1 MILLKI
7 VFYTSVFSIIHSY
20 IFYPLSLKF
29 LLLFY
34 NKKSKTLASFQ
45 NEWPIVSTITSVFNE
60 ESVIRKKVLS
70 IIQSNYPNELLNI
83 FLGSDASS
91 DRSDQL
97 MEQLQKEYPNIHF
110 SRFNSRRG
118 KTSVINDLMKY
129 AFELNPQSKDHILI
143 FTDANVILD
152 PMAIRNMVRNFSNVK
167 IGLVDSKIIPFS
179 HQSEGIAMAEI
190 KYINFETQIK
200 KWEGELWG
208 VMMGAFGGCFAVR
221 SNLVHHIPTHLITDD
236 FYISMKVLEQN
247 GQLIND
253 IDAICFE
260 GIPNLIE
267 EEFKRKLRISSGN
280 FQCLSLFRHFLYQP
294 PWTRAYAFISHKLLR
309 WLGPIFLFLIYISCS
324 ILAMQIGNIYIPLF
338 ILVNI
343 FYFLIPTLDW
353 TLSKFNIHI
362 KLFRG
367 VRYFLSMNIALFLG
381 LIKYLR
387 GIKHSVWEP
396 PKRNQI

>member
-1 MILLKI
+1 VIFLKI
-7 VFYTSVFSIIHSY
+7 VFYASVISILHSY
-20 IFYPLSLKF
+20 IFYPLSLKL
-29 LLLFY
+29 LLLF
-34 NKKSKTLASFQ
+34 KKKKGITLTPFQ
-45 NEWPIVSTITSVFNE
+45 NGWPIVSTITSVFNE
-60 ESVIRKKVLS
+60 ESVIRQKVLS
-70 IIQSNYPNELLNI
+70 ITQSNYPNELLNI
-83 FLGSDASS
+83 YLGSDASTDGS
-91 DRSDQL
+91 DSL
-97 MEQLQKEYPNIHF
+97 MQQLQMEYPNIHF
-110 SRFNSRRG
+110 NRFNSRRG
-118 KTSVINDLMKY
+118 KTSVINDLMEN
-129 AFELNPQSKDHILI
+129 AFELNPQTKDHILI

-152 PMAIRNMVRNFSNVK
+152 PMAIQNMVRNFGNSK

-179 HQSEGIAMAEI
+179 HQSAGIAMAEI
-190 KYINFETQIK
+190 KYINFETLIK

-221 SNLVHHIPTHLITDD
+221 SNLVRQIPTNLITDD

-253 IDAICFE
+253 TEAICYE

-280 FQCLSLFRHFLYQP
+280 FQSLSLFKHFLYNP

-309 WLGPIFLFLIYISCS
+309 WFGPILLLIIYISCP
-324 ILAMQIGNIYIPLF
+324 ILAMFIGSIYIPLF
-338 ILVNI
+338 ILINI
-343 FYFLIPTLDW
+343 LYILIPILDW
-353 TLSKFNIHI
+353 TLGKFNIHI

-367 VRYFLSMNIALFLG
+367 IRYFLSMNIALFLG
-381 LIKYLR
+381 FIKYLR